1 MAIPFNRIPNNIRVP
16 GVYSEV
22 DNTRALTGAQLLQ
35 YRRLL
40 IGTILAGASAT
51 PGVAVQVS
59 SIAQAEG
66 IAGAGSVLAGMAAAA
81 LEQDNFT
88 ELFLLP
94 LADPVA
100 GAAATATLTVTGPA
114 TASGTL
120 ALYIAGRKLSVGV
133 LSTNTAT
140 AVATAIVAA
149 ITASASLPVTA
160 SAAAGVVTLTAK
172 NKGETGNSL
181 DARLNYYGE
190 STPAGVAVAIT
201 AFTGG
206 TGNPDLS
213 DALDDLGDQWFQVW
227 ATAYTDAANLVLLEN
242 EQTSRWGPLREVE
255 GHVFGAVKGTLA
267 AMGTVGN
274 SRNSEHLTLVQAS
287 REPMPA
293 YEKAAETAT
302 IAAFSAANDPA
313 RPIQNLSYVW
323 CLPPA
328 ETDRLTIAERQ
339 VLLYDGIATT
349 KVTTG
354 GVMQAERYITTYK
367 TNEAGGADV
376 SYLDVETLLTLIY
389 LRHDWADLLRR
400 KYPRAKLADDGNRFG
415 SGQETVIVTPRTMKA
430 EMVAW
435 ASSMQVIGLIENID
449 SFKAASFA
457 ERNVSDRNRMDNLL
471 VPDLVNQLRVIG
483 NKIQFIL

>member
-1 MAIPFNRIPNNIRVP
+1 MPIPFERIPNNIRVP

-22 DNTRALTGAQLLQ
+22 DNSRALTGAQLLQ

-40 IGTILAGASAT
+40 IGTMLPGAAAT
-51 PGVAVQVS
+51 PNLTVQVS
-59 SIAQAEG
+59 SVAQAEG
-66 IAGAGSVLAGMAAAA
+66 LAGAGSVLAGMVAAA

-88 ELFLLP
+88 ELFMLP
-94 LADPVA
+94 LADPAA
-100 GAAATATLTVTGPA
+100 GNAATATITVTGLA
-114 TASGTL
+114 TAGGTL
-120 ALYIAGRKLSVGV
+120 ALYVAGRKLTVGV
-133 LSTNTAT
+133 LTSNTPAL
-140 AVATAIVAA
+140 VATAIVAA
-149 ITASASLPVTA
+149 ITAAPSLPVTA
-160 SAAAGVVTLTAK
+160 AAAAGVVTLTAK
-172 NKGETGNSL
+172 NKGETGNTL
-181 DARLNYYGE
+181 DARLNYFGE
-190 STPAGVAVAIT
+190 TTPAGISVAIT

-213 DALDDLGDQWFQVW
+213 DALDALGDQWFQVW
-227 ATAYTDAANLVLLEN
+227 ASAYTDTANLVLLEN

-255 GHVFGAVKGTLA
+255 GHVFGAVKGTLSA
-267 AMGTVGN
+267 LGTIGN
-274 SRNSEHLTLVQAS
+274 GRNSEHLTLVQATA
-287 REPMPA
+287 EPMPA
-293 YEKAAETAT
+293 YEKAAETAA

-323 CLPPA
+323 CLPPLEA
-328 ETDRLTIAERQ
+328 NRFTIAERQ
-339 VLLYDGIATT
+339 ILLFDGIATT
-349 KVTTG
+349 KVSDG
-354 GVMQAERYITTYK
+354 GVMLAERFITTYK
-367 TNEAGGADV
+367 KNAAGGDDV

-389 LRHDWADLLRR
+389 LRHDWKDLLLR

-435 ASSMQVIGLIENID
+435 ASSMQVLGLVENID